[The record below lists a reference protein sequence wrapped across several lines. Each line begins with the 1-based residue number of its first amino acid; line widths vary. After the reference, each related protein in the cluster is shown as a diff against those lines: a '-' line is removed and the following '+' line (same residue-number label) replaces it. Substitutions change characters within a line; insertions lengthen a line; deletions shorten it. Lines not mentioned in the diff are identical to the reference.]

1 MARLADSVPM
11 RMMRRFTETEIMALA
26 AALSFYTLLSLAP
39 LILLTLWVTT
49 SLLPSA
55 QEEFFRQI
63 ALLAGPEAE
72 STAQMIVE
80 NADRSPGAGSF
91 AALAGTAMLLFG
103 ASIVFAQLQHA
114 LNLVFRAQKAELGG
128 VAGFLRK
135 RLIGMGVVFGL
146 GFLVVVSMLAHA
158 LLQLV
163 IDQLPVGVPFY
174 STLFAFGLYTV
185 IFAVVYRV
193 LPDRP
198 VDWRMSFLGGV
209 ITAALFLAGRW
220 GIALYLGNADM
231 GSAYGPAGGLVVL
244 LVWIYYCALVF
255 LLGALITAMLDERR
269 ARVRPAQPW

>member
-1 MARLADSVPM
+1 MRLL
-11 RMMRRFTETEIMALA
+11 RRFTETEIMALA

-39 LILLTLWVTT
+39 LVLLTLWVTT
-49 SLLPSA
+49 ALLPSA

-80 NADRSPGAGSF
+80 NAEQSPGAGSF
-91 AALAGTAMLLFG
+91 AAIFGTLVLLFG

-114 LNLVFRAQKAELGG
+114 LNLVFRAQNAELGG
-128 VAGFLRK
+128 LLGFLRK

-146 GFLVVVSMLAHA
+146 GFLIVVSMLAHA
-158 LLQLV
+158 LLQLM

-174 STLFAFGLYTV
+174 STLFAFALYTL

-209 ITAALFLAGRW
+209 ITAGMFLVGRW
-220 GIALYLGNADM
+220 GIALYLGHAEL
-231 GSAYGPAGGLVVL
+231 GSAYGPAGGLVIL

-255 LLGALITAMLDERR
+255 LLGALFTAVLDERR
-269 ARVRPAQPW
+269 SRVLPAQPW